1 MTNKYKK
8 EIEEINRRV
17 YNEKSL
23 AELKRIG
30 KKKDLLN
37 VDQYKKVNKKDLV
50 ERLVK
55 GRQLSDNN
63 KDVLL
68 EIAQTKK
75 DLKVNA
81 SMSKNVILQK
91 ITNPKLTDLSEKLLR
106 KIAKNK
112 GVPLRSQM
120 TNKAI
125 IQRLENPTDYYTVE
139 SLKRLARS
147 KNIDVRRNISKPE
160 LINILGERNLITTT
174 PITAQESNLGF
185 FEQRVPIHLIE
196 SGKKKARSA
205 KEALENLKEY
215 IVNLKLFY
223 NISANRLKKLSKQL
237 ERKEKKEK
245 DERDKIFTPILE
257 ASAFKNYTNQ
267 YVIYNNIKV
276 PYTAEEFLAYAK
288 PAILNIFKS
297 NRNIKTMLYLHCIMS
312 RDGGY
317 DEDDKG
323 YDDVKDG
330 RSRITA
336 KFAFHSKGLKLVLEG
351 TDINKLYNEM
361 ANEIE
366 EEIQKVNEGE
376 SSGWRY
382 EGVIS
387 LVLHVTKWEPIY
399 GSSYIPLDPYI
410 ANKKAIINMKNED
423 DKCFMWCVLRALY
436 PKNDHP
442 ERIDKDL
449 KSKQDNI
456 NMNGIH
462 YPVSLKAIDHF
473 EHLNPNISI
482 SVLGYNKEDRVFPL
496 RISKYTGCDYDIVL
510 LLLKEAEKGENGEIK
525 EKTHYTLVKNKSAL
539 IASQKNN
546 HKGKRHLCLNC
557 FNSFNTSESLNK
569 HKEYC
574 YENKSVK
581 ITMPP
586 QNTYLKFKNFHHSEK
601 APFAVYADFESLI
614 KPLNNCDPD
623 PNKSYTKKYQ
633 KHEPISFSYYIAVN
647 GVFFKPVLRKYTKT
661 KPEDADAMDIFIKW
675 LEEDVK
681 DIANIEPKEM
691 IFTEEDIKH
700 FNNAS
705 DCWICGEELGNDRVR
720 DHCHF
725 TGRYRGPAHNSCNLK
740 YRKPKNISVF
750 FHNLSGYDSH
760 LFIKKL
766 GTPDKNENIDC
777 IPNNEE
783 KYISFSK
790 TIVTGQYTNK
800 KGEVK
805 DKTFKIVFKDSLK
818 FMSSSLG
825 VLVNNLPKDA
835 FKNLLNYF
843 TPKQAEILK
852 QKGFYPCEYMDS
864 EEKFNDTKLP
874 PREAFY
880 SNLSGKGI
888 TEKDY
893 KHAGD
898 VWNSFKMK
906 TFKEYHE
913 LYNITDVLLLA
924 DVFENFRDLCLKIY
938 GLDPVYYFTAPG
950 LAWDAC
956 LKITDIDLE
965 LLSDPNMLLMFEKG
979 IRGGISIISNRYGE
993 ANNKYMRKGFNK
1005 NKPSKYLMYLDANN
1019 LYGCAMSE
1027 KLPTHGF
1034 KWLSCGEMEK
1044 LFNNQVLQ
1052 VWEKIPCILE
1062 VDLEYPENLHD
1073 LHNDYP
1079 FCPER
1084 VKCKNGVEKLIP
1096 NLNDKTKY
1104 IIHYK
1109 NLIQCLRAG
1118 IKLKKIHR
1126 GIKFVESEWMKPYID
1141 KNTNLRAMAKNNFE
1155 KDFFKLMN
1163 NSVFGKT
1170 MENIRNRVDV
1180 KLVNTKEK
1188 LRKLVAKP
1196 NLRSPPKIFSENLVS
1211 VHMRKTSL
1219 TMNKPIYLGMCIL
1232 DLSKIIM
1239 FDFHYNYIK
1248 SKYADK
1254 AKLLFTD
1261 TDSLM
1266 YEIETE
1272 DFYKDIAGDVKDK
1285 FDTSDYPENHPSGI
1299 PTGENKKVLGMM
1311 KDETAGKII
1320 KEFVG
1325 LRSKLYSFV
1334 MDDGGETKKCKGIKK
1349 QVVER
1354 SIRHEH
1360 YKTCL
1365 TTGKELLRK
1374 QNILRSYNHEVY
1386 TEEVNKV
1393 ALSAL
1398 DDKRYIL
1405 SDGMDTL
1412 ALGHYKIKD
1421 IIR

>member
-8 EIEEINRRV
+8 ELEELKRRV

-30 KKKDLLN
+30 KLKKGLLN
-37 VDQYKKVNKKDLV
+37 VDQYKKANKKDLV

-55 GRQLSDNN
+55 GSQLSDES
-63 KDVLL
+63 KKVLL
-68 EIAQTKK
+68 EIAQTK

-81 SMSKNVILQK
+81 SMSKEVILQK
-91 ITNPKLTDLSEKLLR
+91 ITNPKLTDLNENRLR
-106 KIAKNK
+106 KIAEKK
-112 GVPLRSQM
+112 GIPLRTQL
-120 TNKAI
+120 TNRAI

-139 SLKRLARS
+139 SLKRLARNN
-147 KNIDVRRNISKPE
+147 NIDVRRNISKPE

-174 PITAQESNLGF
+174 PITAQESNLGVLSSK
-185 FEQRVPIHLIE
+185 VPIDLIRKA
-196 SGKKKARSA
+196 KKKAQSA
-205 KEALENLKEY
+205 KEALEIFKEY
-215 IVNLKLFY
+215 IKNLKGY

-237 ERKEKKEK
+237 ERKEKKATEEK
-245 DERDKIFTPILE
+245 DRIFTPIKE
-257 ASAFKNYTNQ
+257 KSAFKNYTNQ
-267 YVIYNNIKV
+267 YVMYNTKANYGPI
-276 PYTAEEFLAYAK
+276 EFLAYAK

-297 NRNIKTMLYLHCIMS
+297 NQNIKTMLYLHCLMQNIQS
-312 RDGGY
+312 TTPV
-317 DEDDKG
+317 E
-323 YDDVKDG
+323 
-330 RSRITA
+330 
-336 KFAFHSKGLKLVLEG
+336 FAFHSKDLQLVLEG
-351 TDINKLYNEM
+351 TDISELYNQM
-361 ANEIE
+361 ADEIE
-366 EEIQKVNEGE
+366 EEIQKVENAEG
-376 SSGWRY
+376 SGY
-382 EGVIS
+382 TFVIVVS
-387 LVLHVTKWEPIY
+387 LVLHVTKWQPLY
-399 GSSYIPLDPYI
+399 GSSYMPLDPYL

-436 PKNDHP
+436 PKDKNA

-449 KSKQDNI
+449 KSKQDII
-456 NMNGIH
+456 NMKGIC
-462 YPVSLKAIDHF
+462 YPVSLNGIKRF
-473 EHLNPNISI
+473 EELNPNISI
-482 SVLGYNKEDRVFPL
+482 SVLGYNKEEGGVLPL
-496 RISKYTGCDYDIVL
+496 QISKHKGCEYDIVL
-510 LLLKEAEKGENGEIK
+510 LLLKEAVTGENGEIK

-539 IASQKNN
+539 ITSQKNN
-546 HKGKRHLCLNC
+546 HKGKRHVCLNC
-557 FNSFNTSESLNK
+557 FNSFNILESLNK

-574 YENKSVK
+574 YKNKCVK
-581 ITMPP
+581 TNMPP
-586 QNTYLKFKNFHHSEK
+586 QNTYLRFNKFLHSEK

-614 KPLNNCDPD
+614 KPLDNCNPD

-633 KHEPISFSYYIAVN
+633 KHEPISFSYYILCSID
-647 GVFFKPVLRKYTKT
+647 GVYKPVLRKYTQT
-661 KPEDADAMDIFIKW
+661 KPEDANAMDIFIKW

-700 FNNAS
+700 FNKAS
-705 DCWICGEELGNDRVR
+705 DCWICGEKLENDRVR

-725 TGRYRGPAHNSCNLK
+725 TGRYRGPAHNKCNLK

-760 LFIKKL
+760 LFIKKI
-766 GTPDKNENIDC
+766 GCSINKNENIKC
-777 IPNNEE
+777 IATNEE
-783 KYISFSK
+783 KYISFTK

-800 KGEVK
+800 KGKVK
-805 DKTFKIVFKDSLK
+805 DKTFDIVFKDSLK
-818 FMSSSLG
+818 FMSSSLEA
-825 VLVNNLPKDA
+825 LVNNLPKED

-843 TPKQAEILK
+843 TPKQTELLK
-852 QKGFYPCEYMDS
+852 QKGFYPYEYMDS

-880 SNLSGKGI
+880 SKLSGKGI

-893 KHAGD
+893 EHAGN
-898 VWNSFKMK
+898 VWISFKMK

-938 GLDPVYYFTAPG
+938 GLDPVYYFTAPQ

-956 LKITDIDLE
+956 LKMTSVKLE
-965 LLSDPNMLLMFEKG
+965 LLSDEDMLLMFEEG

-1034 KWLSCGEMEK
+1034 KWLLDREIGK

-1084 VKCKNGVEKLIP
+1084 VECKNGVKKLIP
-1096 NLNDKTKY
+1096 NLRDKTKY

-1118 IKLKKIHR
+1118 MKLKKIHR
-1126 GIKFVESEWMKPYID
+1126 GIKFVESEWMKSYID

-1170 MENIRNRVDV
+1170 MENLRNRVDV
-1180 KLVNTKEK
+1180 RLVNTKEK

-1196 NLRSPPKIFSENLVS
+1196 NFKSRKIFNENLVS
-1211 VHMRKTSL
+1211 VHMSKTSL
-1219 TMNKPIYLGMCIL
+1219 LMNKPIYLGMCIL

-1239 FDFHYNYIK
+1239 YDFHYNYIK
-1248 SKYADK
+1248 SKYVDK

-1272 DFYKDIAGDVKDK
+1272 DFYKDISGDVKDR

-1311 KDETAGKII
+1311 KDEVAGKII

-1349 QVVER
+1349 QVVES

-1374 QNILRSYNHEVY
+1374 QNILRSYDHEVY

-1398 DDKRYIL
+1398 DDKRHIL

-1412 ALGHYKIKD
+1412 ALGHYKIV
-1421 IIR
+1421 